1 MRSRGIPAES
11 DALGLRNDT
20 GVGVNASDDGDGEGA
35 EGAAFACVESCCS
48 SASELQ
54 HAGHAFFLCAQGSH
68 RLRYALYTV
77 LFLHTV
83 ML

>member
-20 GVGVNASDDGDGEGA
+20 GVGVNALDDGDG

-48 SASELQ
+48 SASELSPRTSSPTAAMQ
-54 HAGHAFFLCAQGSH
+54 Q
-68 RLRYALYTV
+68 LRIVHVRVWHGATENGA
-77 LFLHTV
+77 
-83 ML
+83 